1 MTPNTKAEKAR
12 QTIRN
17 LIAAGWTDEALL
29 VDAAAEAIGGDETAQ
44 IIAGMVCASILKSRG
59 RTDG

>member
-1 MTPNTKAEKAR
+1 MTRNTLSRKAH

-29 VDAAAEAIGGDETAQ
+29 IDAAAQALGGDETAQ
-44 IIAGMVCASILKSRG
+44 IIADMVWRKHFEIKG
-59 RTDG
+59 PN

>member
-17 LIAAGWTDEALL
+17 LIAAGWIDEALL

-44 IIAGMVCASILKSRG
+44 IIADMVWRKHFEIKG
-59 RTDG
+59 PN

>member
-1 MTPNTKAEKAR
+1 MTRNTLSRKAH

-29 VDAAAEAIGGDETAQ
+29 IDAAAQALGGGETAQ
-44 IIAGMVCASILKSRG
+44 IIAGMVWRQHFDIKG
-59 RTDG
+59 PN